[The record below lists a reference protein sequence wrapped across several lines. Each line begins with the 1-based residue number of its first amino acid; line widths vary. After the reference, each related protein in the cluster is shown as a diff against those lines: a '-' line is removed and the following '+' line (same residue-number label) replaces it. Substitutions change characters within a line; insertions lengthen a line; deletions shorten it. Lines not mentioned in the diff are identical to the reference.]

1 MTPVTDVQRL
11 EPQDGEVFILPAGA
25 SFEEAERLCEAIQ
38 TAKPGVRAVVVIGEI
53 EDLDQAA
60 LNRAGWY
67 RQ

>member
-1 MTPVTDVQRL
+1 MRPITDVQRL
-11 EPQDGEVFILPAGA
+11 VLQDGEVFILPAGA

-38 TAKPGVRAVVVIGEI
+38 TAKPGVLAVVVIGEL
-53 EDLDQAA
+53 EHLDQAA